1 MIRVTS
7 PADVKYNCVAWAA
20 NDTKRIWWPDEDY
33 YWPTKYPAIETIDN
47 FVEAF
52 EILGYEACDDDSL
65 EYGCYKIAIFVNAE
79 ERPTHVARQLESGE
93 WTSKLG
99 ALADVGHDLHDLS
112 HDKVLSIAFGKVA
125 VIMKAEKWKLNK

>member
-33 YWPTKYPAIETIDN
+33 YWPTKYPVIETIDN

-52 EILGYEACDDDSL
+52 EILGYSIEGLDT
-65 EYGCYKIAIFVNAE
+65 FVE
-79 ERPTHVARQLESGE
+79 HIY
-93 WTSKLG
+93 WY
-99 ALADVGHDLHDLS
+99 
-112 HDKVLSIAFGKVA
+112 
-125 VIMKAEKWKLNK
+125 